1 MPQLLLPGFPAGATT
16 VNETVSVYVEEGHRV
31 WLLGQMEIFRHA
43 QEDHAGFK
51 TIVSALMKGGLVR
64 PSEFE
69 RSDLKLTHRTLMNWR
84 KQYQKHGGSAF
95 YGIQRSRPAGRV
107 MTAPKVASCQQML
120 EAGQSIPEVAR
131 ETGIKESTLRK
142 AITRGVL
149 SKAPA
154 APVSDLSPQEPAS
167 TKTERTAED
176 AQAGMGVACTRPQER
191 VAAALGISGAI
202 VRFEPCVDVPLGGV
216 LAALPALEA
225 NGLFSGIGPHLRL
238 PKGFYGIVSILML
251 LGFMALARIKRPEG
265 LRHVSPGELGK
276 LLGLD
281 RAPEVRTL
289 RQKVAAM
296 ADQGNVM
303 DWMLE
308 RAKAWMREETA
319 EAGYLYVDGH
329 VRTYTGQ
336 KANLPRR
343 YVSRQ
348 RLCLRGT
355 TDYWVNDALGRPF
368 FVVSKSV
375 SEGLAATLL
384 EDILPDLLQS
394 VPGQPSEAQL
404 AADPT
409 LHRFVVVF
417 DREGATHDLL
427 SKLWKHRV
435 AAITYRKAVK
445 DLWPESEF
453 KETEVPIPGA
463 GSSTMLLATRQCT
476 LCAGEASMPVIEVR
490 KLCKDGHQTV
500 VMTTAMQLAAPVVAG
515 RMFARWCQENFFA
528 YMMQHF
534 DIDGLVQY
542 GAEELPGTVKVVNP
556 AWRVAEQQ
564 VRQTRGKL
572 RTLEIQAGQIGIDEG
587 VDIHKRAELH
597 QRIEQV
603 QSDLEKLRQTRKA
616 IPRKVA
622 LSELPEAE
630 RPNQLRPLRKALV
643 DTVKMI
649 AYRAETALLVLL
661 RRHLNKPE
669 DGRGL
674 IRELF
679 TASAD
684 IHPDPAAGTLTIR
697 IHGTA
702 CPAHDK
708 AIGSLL
714 TELTAAEYQH
724 PQTQAKMIFEMA

>member
-1 MPQLLLPGFPAGATT
+1 MPQLLLPSFPVGATT
-16 VNETVSVYVEEGHRV
+16 INETVSVYVEEGHRI
-31 WLLGQMEIFRHA
+31 WLMGQIEIFRHA
-43 QEDHAGFK
+43 QEDHAGFR
-51 TIVSALMKGGLVR
+51 TIVSALMNGGLVG
-64 PSEFE
+64 PSELE
-69 RSDLKLTHRTLMNWR
+69 RSDLKLSHRTLMNWR
-84 KQYQKHGGSAF
+84 RQYQEHGASAF
-95 YGIQRSRPAGRV
+95 YRIQRPRAAGRV
-107 MTAPKVASCQQML
+107 MTSPKVSACQRML
-120 EAGQSIPEVAR
+120 EAGQSVAEVAK
-131 ETGIKESTLRK
+131 EAGINESTLRK
-142 AITRGVL
+142 AMARGVL
-149 SKAPA
+149 SKATPA
-154 APVSDLSPQEPAS
+154 CDLSSPEPAS
-167 TKTERTAED
+167 TKSERAGED

-225 NGLFSGIGPHLRL
+225 NGLFSGIGRHLRL
-238 PKGFYGIVSILML
+238 PKGFYGISSILML
-251 LGFMALARIKRPEG
+251 LGFMALARVKRPEG
-265 LRHVSPGELGK
+265 LRHLPPGELGK

-296 ADQGNVM
+296 ADQGGVV

-308 RAKAWMREETA
+308 RAGAWMREESD

-329 VRTYTGQ
+329 VRTYAGQ

-343 YVSRQ
+343 YVSRE

-375 SEGLAATLL
+375 NEGLAATLL
-384 EDILPDLLQS
+384 NDILPDLLQN

-404 AADPT
+404 AADPA

-435 AAITYRKAVK
+435 AGITYRKAVK

-463 GSSTMLLATRQCT
+463 GSSTMLLATRQSD
-476 LCAGEASMPVIEVR
+476 LRAGEASIPVTEVR
-490 KLCKDGHQTV
+490 KLGQGGHQTV
-500 VMTTAMQLAAPVVAG
+500 VMTTALQLSAPVVAG

-534 DIDGLVQY
+534 DVDGLVQY
-542 GAEELPGTVKVVNP
+542 GGEELPGTVQVVNP
-556 AWRVAEQQ
+556 AWRVLDQR
-564 VRQTRGKL
+564 VRQTHGQL
-572 RTLEIQAGQIGIDEG
+572 RTLQVRAGRIAIDEG
-587 VDIHKRAELH
+587 ADIHKRAELH
-597 QRIEQV
+597 QRMQQV
-603 QSDLEKLRQTRKA
+603 QSDLEGLRQTRKG
-616 IPRKVA
+616 ISRKIA

-630 RPNQLRPLRKALV
+630 RPNQLLPLRKALV

-649 AYRAETALLVLL
+649 AYRAETALLGLL
-661 RRHLNKPE
+661 RRRLNKSE
-669 DGRGL
+669 DGRAL
-674 IRELF
+674 IRGLF

-684 IHPDPAAGTLTIR
+684 IQPDPDAGTLMIR
-697 IHGTA
+697 IHRMA
-702 CPAHDK
+702 CPAHDQ
-708 AIGSLL
+708 AIGALL
-714 TELTAAEYQH
+714 AELTAAEYKH
-724 PQTQAKMIFEMA
+724 PQTQAKMIFELA